1 MSPHLGR
8 DKIACKIKIGYLN
21 AKLNMEIFHFH
32 DYLPNATVR
41 CPMVPF
47 VVTVINK
54 ISEVRQG
61 SIGNIADG
69 YTTRYN

>member
-8 DKIACKIKIGYLN
+8 DKIACEIKIGYLN
-21 AKLNMEIFHFH
+21 AKYVRKYFILH

-47 VVTVINK
+47 VVTIINK
-54 ISEVRQG
+54 ISKVRQG

-69 YTTRYN
+69 YTTIYN